1 MQQFISII
9 LSSASGIFSR
19 VFSLSLA
26 RDPKIIAVSIF
37 HHGETI
43 AVYNTILCIVFVS
56 WNNNQVFFKN
66 QMSNFCS
73 LFFKKVV
80 IQKFK
85 KRKAF
90 RIIYQCHEDTV
101 CYLQFECERMMMM
114 MESITKMRH
123 FVCAWVLSNVFIYNL
138 FMHIPTHDPR
148 RTIQL
153 WFIFNQIILF
163 FFLFLFFTRIE
174 AQLDT

>member
-1 MQQFISII
+1 MQQFISIT

-26 RDPKIIAVSIF
+26 QDPKIISVFYF
-37 HHGETI
+37 HHCETI
-43 AVYNTILCIVFVS
+43 AFYNTILCIVSVS
-56 WNNNQVFFKN
+56 WNNNQAFFFKN

-73 LFFKKVV
+73 LFLKKVV

-85 KRKAF
+85 KCKAF

-114 MESITKMRH
+114 KLFTKMQH
-123 FVCAWVLSNVFIYNL
+123 FVCACVLSNLFIYNL
-138 FMHIPTHDPR
+138 YMHIPTHDSR

-153 WFIFNQIILF
+153 
-163 FFLFLFFTRIE
+163 
-174 AQLDT
+174 

>member
-1 MQQFISII
+1 MQQCIGII
-9 LSSASGIFSR
+9 LSSASEIFSR

-26 RDPKIIAVSIF
+26 QDPKIISVFYF
-37 HHGETI
+37 HHCETI
-43 AVYNTILCIVFVS
+43 AFYNTILCIVSVS

-101 CYLQFECERMMMM
+101 CYLQFECEMIMKL
-114 MESITKMRH
+114 ITKMQH
-123 FVCAWVLSNVFIYNL
+123 FVCACVLYNL
-138 FMHIPTHDPR
+138 FI
-148 RTIQL
+148 
-153 WFIFNQIILF
+153 
-163 FFLFLFFTRIE
+163 
-174 AQLDT
+174 